1 MGTPLALPS
10 RERSL
15 SRQRVE
21 RGTELRGLPMEKVGN
36 PSILAT
42 NPSFFSRTFSS
53 GVRVALVGSDPRSQE
68 SAESW
73 PALPGPPWGTGAH
86 RTRLSAQRDQDPG
99 AGQAGTGF
107 GATIWQLSPP
117 GSPGCGGCTLW
128 TQVAG
133 FSTCFCSLL
142 WVSLTVARALS
153 LCFISFWFTIHRVVF
168 FVSVSFPDAP
178 LSLFLSL
185 HLRLAPS
192 TSPELINL

>member
-10 RERSL
+10 RERRSL

-53 GVRVALVGSDPRSQE
+53 GVRVAPVGSDPRSQE
-68 SAESW
+68 STESW
-73 PALPGPPWGTGAH
+73 PALPGPPWGTWAH

-117 GSPGCGGCTLW
+117 GSPGCWGVHALDSGC
-128 TQVAG
+128 
-133 FSTCFCSLL
+133 
-142 WVSLTVARALS
+142 WVLHLFLQSSVGVPHGRAR
-153 LCFISFWFTIHRVVF
+153 
-168 FVSVSFPDAP
+168 P
-178 LSLFLSL
+178 LSLLYQLLIHYSPCLRFLCL
-185 HLRLAPS
+185 CLFP
-192 TSPELINL
+192 